1 MHVNREGIS
10 LLRFLLF
17 LSSCLFCAHAPATQA
32 IQASYIVLHFDVA
45 FRSTWI
51 EEFGIHPG
59 TRVIYFFKYTCVA
72 LGCGSIKKESY
83 EERSIIWQLPY
94 RNWKATALPW
104 IPKMVSFIISIP
116 ALFHMGGSMYAMVVS
131 FPSTFPLL
139 LLPQR
144 LLHFSH
150 YNSVHNVTNA

>member
-1 MHVNREGIS
+1 MQVNREGIS

-17 LSSCLFCAHAPATQA
+17 LSSCLFCAHAPSTQA
-32 IQASYIVLHFDVA
+32 IQASYIMLHFDVS

-94 RNWKATALPW
+94 RNWKYNSTSLNTW
-104 IPKMVSFIISIP
+104 NGIFYN
-116 ALFHMGGSMYAMVVS
+116 FD
-131 FPSTFPLL
+131 PSS
-139 LLPQR
+139 
-144 LLHFSH
+144 FSH
-150 YNSVHNVTNA
+150 GRINVRYGCQLSIHLPPSFAASKVTTFQSLQFST